1 MSTFEQ
7 PISDSPKGKHSPPE
21 IWSRCLVNL
30 DRGLNGLRF
39 KAITPSNSFSSLSV
53 ASTRLNDP
61 PEQLGEDVDGTK
73 GHLKVEAKCWGRQD
87 IDEML
92 RRGDDNSLLC
102 KFGLFD
108 DNYAQLQGLEAFSTR
123 HEEYP
128 SGSKAWGID
137 LSQLVDEKPA
147 VIARK
152 LSDESFNKFRN
163 VPYEEFIRKA
173 AGFSSDCID

>member
-1 MSTFEQ
+1 
-7 PISDSPKGKHSPPE
+7 
-21 IWSRCLVNL
+21 
-30 DRGLNGLRF
+30 
-39 KAITPSNSFSSLSV
+39 
-53 ASTRLNDP
+53 LNDP

-73 GHLKVEAKCWGRQD
+73 EHLKVEAKCWRRQD

-123 HEEYP
+123 REEYP
-128 SGSKAWGID
+128 SSSKVWGID

-152 LSDESFNKFRN
+152 LSEESFNKFRN

-173 AGFSSDCID
+173 AGFSSDCIDYFLWSYELLEWKWYTKVPVHLSFQVKEVSRFLPLLVHLSL